1 MDHPTATWKVILPSP
16 GEAEEDSPAVVW
28 RGSEKEC
35 DDWIVGRLK
44 VEPSQAVL
52 EYGTAGPLAPVPLP
66 YAVVDRMRPP
76 GEGRVAERFRDAD
89 EAAAWIRFEQRVE
102 ALQATPGDYEVVA
115 TDGLAAAL
123 AAPALRVRRGGA
135 VREVPCPPGI
145 EPPRLRGHEPSTVA
159 RSLATDLGKVE
170 ARAFPDSHVRVSAG
184 TLFDPAVASAPLTLP
199 DGSSVAFEALVR
211 LHGEGDRIEGRGI
224 RYELRD
230 ASGEVVDA
238 APAVRSAIDHV
249 RNAVRSAVNGLLD
262 AHPRDRDEALERYLQ
277 SVLAR
282 VASERREIAVRTA
295 SLDRD
300 EARATQLLSD
310 VRAKLATDSE
320 EAAREVPAPGF

>member
-16 GEAEEDSPAVVW
+16 GEAEESSPAVVW

-35 DDWIVGRLK
+35 DDWILGRLD

-66 YAVVDRMRPP
+66 YAVIDRLRPP
-76 GEGRVAERFRDAD
+76 GEGRVVERFSDAD
-89 EAAAWIRFEQRVE
+89 EAAAWIRFEQKAE
-102 ALQATPGDYEVVA
+102 ALRATPGDYEAVA
-115 TDGLAAAL
+115 PGGLAEAL
-123 AAPALRVRRGGA
+123 AAPALKVRRGGA
-135 VREVPCPPGI
+135 VREVPCPPGA
-145 EPPRLRGHEPSTVA
+145 EPPRLKGQETSTVA
-159 RSLATDLGKVE
+159 RVLATELGEVE
-170 ARAFPDSHVRVSAG
+170 ARVFPDSHVRVSAG
-184 TLFDPAVASAPLTLP
+184 SLFDPSVSSAPLSLP
-199 DGSSVAFEALVR
+199 GGAAVAFEAVVR

-230 ASGEVVDA
+230 ASGEVVEG
-238 APAVRSAIDHV
+238 APAVRSAVDHV

-295 SLDRD
+295 TLDRD
-300 EARATQLLSD
+300 EAKATQLLSD

-320 EAAREVPAPGF
+320 EAEREAPAPGF